1 MLTAHEIRALARDY
15 MNVEG
20 YDDLR
25 SILSIMSQ
33 EWPQEFDRR
42 EAMKIIREVLREA
55 LYKRDD
61 VPGCIQGLPY
71 WHSFP
76 SAQASTSGR
85 VSIPC

>member
-1 MLTAHEIRALARDY
+1 MMTKEEIRDLTRDY

-42 EAMKIIREVLREA
+42 EAMKIIRDVLREEEE
-55 LYKRDD
+55 LIGMQ
-61 VPGCIQGLPY
+61 VN
-71 WHSFP
+71 
-76 SAQASTSGR
+76 
-85 VSIPC
+85 

>member
-1 MLTAHEIRALARDY
+1 MMTKEEIRDLARDY

-42 EAMKIIREVLREA
+42 EAMKIIRDVLREE
-55 LYKRDD
+55 LCR
-61 VPGCIQGLPY
+61 
-71 WHSFP
+71 
-76 SAQASTSGR
+76 
-85 VSIPC
+85 